1 MPHSLVTAE
10 GIRFMQ
16 LLKTQSL
23 FYRDLADLNAEM
35 RSLVSD
41 LIEIRD
47 MIKIDSLRIT
57 VVEIMKVIVEASDYI
72 RAFMAKRRIGG

>member
-23 FYRDLADLNAEM
+23 FYRDFADLNAEM

-57 VVEIMKVIVEASDYI
+57 VVES
-72 RAFMAKRRIGG
+72 